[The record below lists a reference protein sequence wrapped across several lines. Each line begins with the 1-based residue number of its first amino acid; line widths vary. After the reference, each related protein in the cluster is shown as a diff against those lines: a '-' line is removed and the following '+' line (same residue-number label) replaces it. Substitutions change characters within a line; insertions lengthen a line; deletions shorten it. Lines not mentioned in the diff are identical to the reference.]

1 MMIIVLSINGRS
13 RQMEATNTTQASA
26 PVAEPVKFRRLV
38 VFTSLAPRP
47 KTA

>member
-1 MMIIVLSINGRS
+1 
-13 RQMEATNTTQASA
+13 MEATDTTQAAA

-38 VFTSLAPRP
+38 VFTSLAATP